1 MNLMDCERYE
11 KIRMGKDNDG
21 GYVIYDG
28 LDYDI
33 IIGCGISNDIS
44 FEDMFVEKY
53 KCDSI
58 VFDGTIKKLPKSKFN
73 HKWINKN
80 VYQGTLDI
88 LLSSFY
94 NKIFLKMDIEGSE
107 WEFFKNVNL
116 ENVSQMVIEFHSGFK
131 YPNIDMDI
139 LKKIEETHYLIHIH
153 PNNYRK
159 KQYKIDDKLIHSVWE
174 ATYINKKL
182 CDLVDTKN
190 IQYKYDDKL
199 DMPNNPK
206 KCDIKNMV
214 I

>member
-1 MNLMDCERYE
+1 MNLVKCDEYN

-44 FEDMFVEKY
+44 FEDMFIDKY

-58 VFDGTIKKLPKSKFN
+58 VFDGTINKLPKSKFN
-73 HKWINKN
+73 HKWNKHN
-80 VYQGTLDI
+80 VYQGTLD
-88 LLSSFY
+88 LLLKEY
-94 NKIFLKMDIEGSE
+94 EKIFLKMDIEGSE
-107 WEFFKNVNL
+107 WDFFKNVNL

-131 YPNIDMDI
+131 YPNIDINI

-182 CDLVDTKN
+182 CNN
-190 IQYKYDDKL
+190 IKKIKYEYDEKL
-199 DMPNNPK
+199 DMPNNPRK
-206 KCDIKNMV
+206 NDIKNM
-214 I
+214 IL